1 MVVAVEVGGDTTH
14 FEELMFLSALG
25 ECDLVEVII
34 LGYTGAELVVV
45 HIFAEDFVD
54 GFVNCSYVVHLYRL

>member
-1 MVVAVEVGGDTTH
+1 
-14 FEELMFLSALG
+14 MFLSALG